1 MEMPMK
7 GRRRITNRPG
17 GFTLLEVLVALLVLS
32 IGVLGIAGLQAT
44 SLRNKNNA
52 YLRTQANI
60 LAYDI
65 VDRMRANRSAALSS
79 SYDISLGNSPSGS
92 TTAATDLAEW
102 KSNLADSLTNGDGA
116 VSCTSAGLC
125 SVTVQWDE
133 VATDGTD
140 RQFVLSTEI

>member
-1 MEMPMK
+1 MQGSIHTS
-7 GRRRITNRPG
+7 GRTG
-17 GFTLLEVLVALLVLS
+17 GFTLVEVLVALLVLS
-32 IGVLGIAGLQAT
+32 LGVLGIAGLQAT

-65 VDRMRANRSAALSS
+65 VDRMRANRSAVLSS
-79 SYDISLGNSPSGS
+79 SYNISLGATPTGS
-92 TTAATDLAEW
+92 STAATDLSQW
-102 KSNLADSLTNGDGA
+102 KSDLSSYLTNGDGA

-133 VATDGTD
+133 IASDGAN